1 MNMQWSMRRLEVGM
15 RGLHLKRVQDR
26 KGETH
31 EADPRDESVS
41 PDGAV
46 INRSFI
52 AAIQSSRRNC
62 VGDMKF
68 DDISKR

>member
-1 MNMQWSMRRLEVGM
+1 MVYAATWKLNVWAPSQ
-15 RGLHLKRVQDR
+15 RVQDR
-26 KGETH
+26 KGEIH
-31 EADPRDESVS
+31 EADRRDESMS

-52 AAIQSSRRNC
+52 AAIQSPWRNC

-68 DDISKR
+68 DEISKWER